1 MSSEQKRQALPQ
13 FCFCTSAKY
22 QGFCLTP
29 PKNHHIT
36 YVSKMGVAQGRHFDT
51 IYTKDGK
58 EQTQK
63 TPKHI
68 TQCLIDVFEKKK
80 KTIVS

>member
-1 MSSEQKRQALPQ
+1 
-13 FCFCTSAKY
+13 
-22 QGFCLTP
+22 
-29 PKNHHIT
+29 
-36 YVSKMGVAQGRHFDT
+36 MGVAQGRHFDT

-68 TQCLIDVFEKKK
+68 TQCMIDVFEKKK
-80 KTIVS
+80 KQLYLKDYPPDSPT